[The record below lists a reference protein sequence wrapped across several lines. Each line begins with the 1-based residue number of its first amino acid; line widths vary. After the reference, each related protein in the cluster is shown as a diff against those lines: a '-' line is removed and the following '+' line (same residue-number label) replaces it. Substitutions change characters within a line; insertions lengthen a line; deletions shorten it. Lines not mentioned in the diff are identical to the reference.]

1 MHKLFTYENL
11 KKPKFKKTVIRWNNT
26 KFDYNKHEMLNLK
39 EIKVQH
45 VFRAVIKQIITV
57 RWLVFPAFET
67 WPAISIYII
76 SFMGSDV
83 DCISSF

>member
-11 KKPKFKKTVIRWNNT
+11 KKPKFKKTVIRGNNT

-67 WPAISIYII
+67 
-76 SFMGSDV
+76 
-83 DCISSF
+83 